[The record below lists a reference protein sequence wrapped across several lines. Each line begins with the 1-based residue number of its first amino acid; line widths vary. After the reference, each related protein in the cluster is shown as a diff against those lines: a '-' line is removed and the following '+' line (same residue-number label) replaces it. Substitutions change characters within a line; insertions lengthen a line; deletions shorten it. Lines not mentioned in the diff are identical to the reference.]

1 MYQILLKLRQNPN
14 IKSCFAFGDT
24 LHVTVDEMMRRLD
37 DEMIRGLDDEMMRRL
52 DDEMIQYLEDYLVE
66 RGYQNI
72 TIKKI
77 KPNIEDCYMKLSQS
91 SNHLIT

>member
-1 MYQILLKLRQNPN
+1 MLLELRRNPN
-14 IKSCFAFGDT
+14 VKSCFAFGDT
-24 LHVTVDEMMRRLD
+24 LHVTIGGERR
-37 DEMIRGLDDEMMRRL
+37 RGE
-52 DDEMIQYLEDYLVE
+52 EEKGEKEKGEKEKGEKEKGEEEYLKDYLVE

-91 SNHLIT
+91 S